1 MIIFSQDIS
10 FKGHLDGVGQSNS
23 WGGQTGPWGGQLPPL
38 TGPNGAYAFNGKNG
52 KTNFLHIYLY

>member
-38 TGPNGAYAFNGKNG
+38 TGPNGAYDSQSSVLSFEVKIQ
-52 KTNFLHIYLY
+52 HC

>member
-23 WGGQTGPWGGQLPPL
+23 WGRQTGPWGGQLPPL
-38 TGPNGAYAFNGKNG
+38 TGPNGAYGRGRNVKKLARRARIP
-52 KTNFLHIYLY
+52 H